1 MSENERIAKLEA
13 QQGELFRMIQ
23 EMRDEQ
29 RQGMSE
35 LRGDV
40 AAIKKQV
47 TSWRGIVLGIVLT
60 VSAVWSGGL
69 AIWNALKHKAGG

>member
-1 MSENERIAKLEA
+1 MTENERIAKLEA

-29 RQGMSE
+29 RQGMSD

-60 VSAVWSGGL
+60 VSALWTGGIGVWNM
-69 AIWNALKHKAGG
+69 IKHKLAG

>member
-29 RQGMSE
+29 RQGMSD

-60 VSAVWSGGL
+60 VSAIWSGGL
-69 AIWNALKHKAGG
+69 AIWNGIKHKVGG

>member
-1 MSENERIAKLEA
+1 MTENERIAKLEA
-13 QQGELFRMIQ
+13 QQGELFRMIK

-29 RQGMSE
+29 RQGMTN

-40 AAIKKQV
+40 AAIKRQV

-60 VSAVWSGGL
+60 VSAVWTTGL
-69 AIWNALKHKAGG
+69 ALWNAVKHKVGA